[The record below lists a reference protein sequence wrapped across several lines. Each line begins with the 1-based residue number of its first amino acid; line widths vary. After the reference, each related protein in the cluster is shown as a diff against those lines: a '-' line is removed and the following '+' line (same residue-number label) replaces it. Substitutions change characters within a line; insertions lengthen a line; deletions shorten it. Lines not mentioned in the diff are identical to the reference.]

1 MGHQAGLVADPVVE
15 GYLTCVPE
23 RELTHSYPAG
33 MATVEVAVEVMDG
46 EIVRRWFSLAAD
58 ALGQARSAIDAL
70 NVFPVPDADTGTNL
84 YRTMVCAAEAI
95 AELPPQAEPSD
106 VWRAAVSGALLGA
119 CGNSGIIVSQLLRG
133 LADTCAPAS
142 PCDGQVVAMALM
154 NAAALARAAVHR
166 PAEGT
171 LLTVADAAAQATRG
185 VTSLTEVT
193 RVAAV
198 GARLALT
205 RTEQQL
211 EALAASGVVDAGA
224 AGLCVVFDALS
235 AAISGTAPGGY
246 AVPVPA
252 AGLGV
257 NPAKL
262 AAAALAAAV
271 PSAPASP
278 YAYEVTFLLAATAPQ
293 VAELRNRLDQL
304 GDSLVVS
311 GGDPQWHVHVHVAEA
326 GAVIEAGL
334 AAGRPSRITVTYLHG
349 PGAGPAAAEPPPE
362 PTEPASRAHRVVA
375 IAEGAGLARLLRSA
389 GAIVVDVKDAASAVA
404 SGLSDVTRLTG
415 PKITIVPNKSLRA
428 AVTSSA
434 NAVQGKPDAP
444 VPAGRLTNGL
454 VEGSATG
461 GSVVGRAA
469 AEGPPVEGPPVEGP
483 PAEGPPAEGP
493 PAEGPPAEGP
503 PAEGPPA
510 EGPPVEGPPVEG
522 PVVEIGCQIQMLAAL
537 AVHDPERDLADDV
550 AAMRRAVAAMRYAS
564 VGPSAAGTGTDLVG
578 RIGDEE
584 VLRGGDQVA
593 VATAVIDR
601 LLASS
606 AELVTLLSG
615 QAAEPG
621 LADLAAAHVRRISP
635 AAEVVCYDGGM
646 SGAVMLIG
654 AE

>member
-444 VPAGRLTNGL
+444 VPAGRLTSGL

-461 GSVVGRAA
+461 GSVVERAA
-469 AEGPPVEGPPVEGP
+469 
-483 PAEGPPAEGP
+483 AEGPPAEGP

-503 PAEGPPA
+503 AAEGPA
-510 EGPPVEGPPVEG
+510 VEG